1 MRKKENWQLAALLL
15 GFIALNLWYFA
26 VQQLL
31 SPKVMVHV
39 PLDDYIPF
47 CEWFVIPYVVWY
59 AYVFLAVVFFFF
71 RDRASLMKLGT
82 MIVAGMGVCLTIYTL
97 CPNGIEFR
105 PETFPRDNILTDLVG
120 LLYRQDRPENVF
132 PSIHVLN
139 ALAVH
144 MAVRESTVLRKYRWV
159 KGTSLVTMILIC
171 MSTVFI
177 KQHSVLD
184 IFGGVALCL
193 ALYPVIYRRKTRARQ
208 EA

>member
-1 MRKKENWQLAALLL
+1 MRKKQNWQIAALLL
-15 GFIALNLWYFA
+15 GFMALNIWYFV
-26 VQQLL
+26 VQQWL

-39 PLDDYIPF
+39 PLDDLIPF

-59 AYVFLAVVFFFF
+59 AYVFFAIVYFFFK
-71 RDRASLMKLGT
+71 DRESLMRLGM

-97 CPNGIEFR
+97 CPNGIDFR
-105 PETFPRDNILTDLVG
+105 PETFPRDNILIDLVR
-120 LLYRQDRPENVF
+120 LLYRQDQPENVF

-144 MAVRESTVLRKYRWV
+144 LAVRESAALRPYRWV
-159 KGTSLVTMILIC
+159 KWASFGTMVLIC
-171 MSTVFI
+171 LSTVFI

-184 IFGGVALCL
+184 IFGGAVLCL
-193 ALYPVIYRRKTRARQ
+193 VLYPAIYRRKKQVKQ

>member
-1 MRKKENWQLAALLL
+1 MRKKENWQMAALLL
-15 GFIALNLWYFA
+15 GFVVLNIWYFA
-26 VQQLL
+26 VQQWLT
-31 SPKVMVHV
+31 PIVMIHV
-39 PLDDYIPF
+39 PLDDLIPF

-59 AYVFLAVVFFFF
+59 AYVFLAVVYFFFK
-71 RDRASLMKLGT
+71 DRESLLRLGG

-97 CPNGIEFR
+97 CPNGIDFR

-120 LLYRQDRPENVF
+120 VLYQRDRPENVF

-144 MAVRESTVLRKYRWV
+144 LAVRESAVLRPYRWV
-159 KGTSLVTMILIC
+159 KWTSFGTMILIC
-171 MSTVFI
+171 LSTVFI

-184 IFGGVALCL
+184 IFGGAILCL
-193 ALYPVIYRRKTRARQ
+193 ALYPAIFRRKKRARQ